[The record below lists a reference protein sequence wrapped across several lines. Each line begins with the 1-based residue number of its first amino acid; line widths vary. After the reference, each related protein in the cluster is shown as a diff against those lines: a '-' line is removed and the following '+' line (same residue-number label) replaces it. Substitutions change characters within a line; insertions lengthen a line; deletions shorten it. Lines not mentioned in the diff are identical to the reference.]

1 MLIDVKNEGVGATQ
15 AVRADHRS
23 GRPENRLKDDRLPPW
38 REKSLK
44 KRANVTDKTMSP
56 LKRWEEARLGRG
68 NQVRKRQQALTLD
81 KENGND
87 MNSGGMIRT
96 HIGAPV

>member
-1 MLIDVKNEGVGATQ
+1 MGR
-15 AVRADHRS
+15 VRFTPDIEDN
-23 GRPENRLKDDRLPPW
+23 GLPLW

-44 KRANVTDKTMSP
+44 KWANVTDKTKSP

-81 KENGND
+81 RENGND
-87 MNSGGMIRT
+87 GKRGPSG
-96 HIGAPV
+96 